1 MIIAGVAVFLLI
13 LTVSGVISAR
23 RVRGDCS
30 NYLVAGRALPAVL
43 VTAVLIA
50 QPVDSNATIGNADLS
65 AAFGFWAGA
74 ALPIGLAVCLLLM
87 GLFFA
92 KRMRAADVV
101 TLPEYFRNRF
111 GRSTEVASSCLTIA
125 SFVILLAGN
134 LVAVGFLL
142 ERFLGVSY
150 GYAIILTIPLALL
163 YTISGGMFASVYTG
177 VACVIVNVI
186 GVAALVT
193 WVATTHGFSAPEGM
207 GAGDIAQLT
216 SSDSGAVINWATII
230 ALGLGNLVAID
241 LMQRVFSA
249 RTPGGAQKACFAA
262 AAGLLMLCIP
272 LSFVALAAVSIVG
285 DDVTDGP
292 ILYTLLGGY
301 APAWLAIIVISGLLA
316 ATLTTISG
324 ILLSTAAVLIRNV
337 LCIDAQAVTMTP
349 RVLTA
354 TRWATLPMAVLAG
367 IVALRVP
374 QTGIL
379 LTLAFDIVTRDEI
392 HRDANVRLLLTRALA
407 RCAGIGGM
415 AFVQLVTLQRE
426 PAAPAREPGGGDHAE
441 AGKARGGEGE
451 VEIGVGGHDVL
462 RQTRFLSRSCST
474 SRSRRLAPVS
484 VSVMTRSSTWM
495 RSFSERISSRS
506 MRLSASSRLV
516 ST

>member
-1 MIIAGVAVFLLI
+1 MIITGVAIFLLI
-13 LTVSGVISAR
+13 LTVSGVVSAR
-23 RVRGDCS
+23 RVRGDSS

-74 ALPIGLAVCLLLM
+74 ALPIGLALCLLLM

-111 GRSTEVASSCLTIA
+111 GRSTEAASSFLTIA
-125 SFVILLAGN
+125 SFIILLAGN

-150 GYAIILTIPLALL
+150 AFGILLTVPLALL

-177 VACVIVNVI
+177 VACVVVNIVGVI
-186 GVAALVT
+186 SLVI
-193 WVATTHGFSAPEGM
+193 WVASTHGFSAPEGM
-207 GAGDIAQLT
+207 GAGDLAQLT
-216 SSDSGAVINWATII
+216 SSESGAVINWATII

-285 DDVTDGP
+285 DAAADGP
-292 ILYTLLGGY
+292 ILYTLLGQY
-301 APAWLAIIVISGLLA
+301 APAWLAIVVISGLLA

-324 ILLSTAAVLIRNV
+324 ILLSTAAVLIRNI
-337 LCIDAQAVTMTP
+337 LRIDADAVIMTP

-354 TRWATLPMAVLAG
+354 TRWATLPMAVLAAV
-367 IVALRVP
+367 VALRVP

-379 LTLAFDIVTRDEI
+379 LTLAFDLLLASLVVPFILGLYWSRGGAAAAWAAIVVGIGVRLTFFVLTPTIYGVDNTLFYLPNEWVSTSADGWSTLLAGAAALVAYLVVAAVTPG
-392 HRDANVRLLLTRALA
+392 RDA
-407 RCAGIGGM
+407 
-415 AFVQLVTLQRE
+415 E
-426 PAAPAREPGGGDHAE
+426 PAEESAQDASPAPA
-441 AGKARGGEGE
+441 
-451 VEIGVGGHDVL
+451 VL
-462 RQTRFLSRSCST
+462 T
-474 SRSRRLAPVS
+474 SAPS
-484 VSVMTRSSTWM
+484 
-495 RSFSERISSRS
+495 
-506 MRLSASSRLV
+506 
-516 ST
+516 

>member
-1 MIIAGVAVFLLI
+1 MIITGVAIFLLI
-13 LTVSGVISAR
+13 LTISGVVSAR

-74 ALPIGLAVCLLLM
+74 ALPIGLAVCLVLM

-111 GRSTEVASSCLTIA
+111 GRSTEVASSYLTIA
-125 SFVILLAGN
+125 SFIILLAGN

-150 GYAIILTIPLALL
+150 AFGILLTVPLALL

-186 GVAALVT
+186 GVTGLVI
-193 WVATTHGFSAPEGM
+193 WVASTHGFSAPEGM
-207 GAGDIAQLT
+207 GAGDLAQLT
-216 SSDSGAVINWATII
+216 SSESGAVINWATII

-285 DDVTDGP
+285 DAAADGP
-292 ILYTLLGGY
+292 ILYTLLGQY
-301 APAWLAIIVISGLLA
+301 APTWLAIIVISGLLA

-324 ILLSTAAVLIRNV
+324 ILLSTAAVLIRNI
-337 LCIDAQAVTMTP
+337 LRIDADAVIMTP

-354 TRWATLPMAVLAG
+354 TRWATLPMAVLAAA
-367 IVALRVP
+367 VALRVP

-379 LTLAFDIVTRDEI
+379 LTLAFD
-392 HRDANVRLLLTRALA
+392 LLLASLVVPFILGLYWSRGGAA
-407 RCAGIGGM
+407 AAWAAIVVGIGVRM
-415 AFVQLVTLQRE
+415 TFFVLTPTIYGVDNTLLYIPNEWVTPAVDGWSTLLAGAASLVAYLVVAVVSKPSAQPTEQS
-426 PAAPAREPGGGDHAE
+426 AATP
-441 AGKARGGEGE
+441 
-451 VEIGVGGHDVL
+451 
-462 RQTRFLSRSCST
+462 
-474 SRSRRLAPVS
+474 APVLTTAQS
-484 VSVMTRSSTWM
+484 
-495 RSFSERISSRS
+495 
-506 MRLSASSRLV
+506 
-516 ST
+516 